1 MAAPNIVSVSTI
13 IGNNSLTNVST
24 TSAFTIV
31 NNAASS
37 NKVYKVNT
45 IIVSNKDGTNP
56 YAATVNVYDQDDLG
70 GNAYSIIST
79 VDVPADASVVVIDKA
94 SSIYLREDQS
104 IGVIANVA
112 NKLFVIASWEEI
124 S

>member
-37 NKVYKVNT
+37 NKVYKINS

-70 GNAYSIIST
+70 GNAYSTIST
-79 VDVPADASVVVIDKA
+79 VDVPADASVVVIDKS
-94 SSIYLREDQS
+94 SSIYLKEDQS

>member
-24 TSAFTIV
+24 NSAFTIV

-37 NKVYKVNT
+37 NKVYKINS

-56 YAATVNVYDQDDLG
+56 YAATINVYDQDDLG

-79 VDVPADASVVVIDKA
+79 VDVPADASVIVMDKS

-104 IGVIANVA
+104 IGAIANVA

>member
-37 NKVYKVNT
+37 NKVYKINS

-79 VDVPADASVVVIDKA
+79 VDVPADASVVVIDKS
-94 SSIYLREDQS
+94 SSIYLKEDQS

>member
-1 MAAPNIVSVSTI
+1 MAAPNIVNVTTI

-24 TSAFTIV
+24 TSAFSIV
-31 NNAASS
+31 NNPASS
-37 NKVYKVNT
+37 NKVYKINS

-56 YAATVNVYDQDDLG
+56 FAATINVYDQDDLG

-79 VDVPADASVVVIDKA
+79 VDIPADASVVVMDKS

-104 IGVIANVA
+104 IGAIANVA

>member
-37 NKVYKVNT
+37 NKVYKVNS

-56 YAATVNVYDQDDLG
+56 FAATINVYDQDDLG

-79 VDVPADASVVVIDKA
+79 VDIPADASVVVMDKS

-104 IGVIANVA
+104 IGAIANVA

>member
-1 MAAPNIVSVSTI
+1 MAAPNIVNVTTI

-24 TSAFTIV
+24 ASAFTIV

-37 NKVYKVNT
+37 NKVYKVNS

-56 YAATVNVYDQDDLG
+56 FAATINVYDQDDLG

-79 VDVPADASVVVIDKA
+79 VDVPADASVVVIDKS

-104 IGVIANVA
+104 IGAIANVA

>member
-24 TSAFTIV
+24 NSEFTIV

-37 NKVYKVNT
+37 NKVYKINS
-45 IIVSNKDGTNP
+45 IIVSNKDGENP
-56 YAATVNVYDQDDLG
+56 YAATINVYDQDDLG

-79 VDVPADASVVVIDKA
+79 VDVPADASVIVMDK
-94 SSIYLREDQS
+94 SSGIYLREDQS
-104 IGVIANVA
+104 IGAIANVA

>member
-1 MAAPNIVSVSTI
+1 MAAPNIVNVTTI

-37 NKVYKVNT
+37 NKVYKVNS

-56 YAATVNVYDQDDLG
+56 FAATINVYDQDDLG

-79 VDVPADASVVVIDKA
+79 VDVPADASVVVIDKS

-104 IGVIANVA
+104 IGAIANVA

>member
-31 NNAASS
+31 NNAANS
-37 NKVYKVNT
+37 NKVYKINS

-56 YAATVNVYDQDDLG
+56 FAATVNVYDQDDLG
-70 GNAYSIIST
+70 GNPYSIIST
-79 VDVPADASVVVIDKA
+79 VDVPADASVVVIDKS
-94 SSIYLREDQS
+94 SSIYLKEDQS

>member
-1 MAAPNIVSVSTI
+1 MAAPNIVNVTTI

-37 NKVYKVNT
+37 NKVYKVNS

-56 YAATVNVYDQDDLG
+56 FAATINVYDQDDLG

-79 VDVPADASVVVIDKA
+79 VDIPADASVVVMDKS

-104 IGVIANVA
+104 IGAIANVA